1 MNHENRIN
9 YVEFPAADFA
19 AIKAFYQELFGWT
32 FEHYGEE
39 YLAFNDG
46 AMDGGFYKSE
56 QRAAAADGAPLVIF
70 YTKNLEDLQAR
81 LIETGGTVCVPIFSF
96 PGGRRFHFHDP
107 HGNELA
113 VWTDQGLD

>member
-1 MNHENRIN
+1 MNTENHIN
-9 YVEFPAADFA
+9 YVEFPASDFA
-19 AIKAFYQELFGWT
+19 TVKTFYGKLFNWE

-46 AMDGGFYKSE
+46 RMDGGFYKSE
-56 QRAAAADGAPLVIF
+56 KKAAASDGAALVIF
-70 YTKNLEDLQAR
+70 YAKDLEHLQAQV
-81 LIETGGTVCVPIFSF
+81 IEAGGTVCVPTFSF

-113 VWTDQGLD
+113 VWTDMPAS

>member
-1 MNHENRIN
+1 MNQENQIN
-9 YVEFPAADFA
+9 YVECPASDFA
-19 AIKAFYQELFGWT
+19 AMKAFYGSLFDWT

-46 AMDGGFYKSE
+46 RMDGGFYQSKE
-56 QRAAAADGAPLVIF
+56 RAAAATGAALVIF
-70 YTKNLEDLQAR
+70 YAKDLEALQTRITDA
-81 LIETGGTVCVPIFSF
+81 GGTVCVPTFSF

-113 VWTDQGLD
+113 VWTDQDPT